1 MAFTIV
7 SVTYKSGEKIHY
19 AMLCINKCE
28 PFKNVEGKRTLLGI
42 KKGAVLVL
50 YVYVVSVGM
59 SFITCT
65 RTGSDLV
72 GGREGG
78 AVRDNGLA
86 KMGV

>member
-19 AMLCINKCE
+19 AMLCINKCG
-28 PFKNVEGKRTLLGI
+28 PFKNVEGKKTLLGI

-59 SFITCT
+59 SFIT
-65 RTGSDLV
+65 V
-72 GGREGG
+72 HEREAIWLEAGKG
-78 AVRDNGLA
+78 ELSEIMD
-86 KMGV
+86 